1 MARGIPVPP
10 VIPEGSK
17 AFTICVP
24 DDPFF
29 YGVVM
34 GALKVTTFNYYW
46 QGSSADIEAVT
57 DRMKTMYYTYQDQD
71 GCMDCA
77 QVADC
82 IENDAATQEA
92 IANAIR
98 TSTSIQDALRDAYD
112 EFQRGK
118 DMPPDVT
125 GQDVT
130 GANPGCNLDKLWG
143 WIIAGVNEM
152 DTNNR
157 DSQQVFETLSNQW
170 ERISTLVA
178 AIPGVGVLPVDE
190 IIQYAQGLWSD
201 DLIDAYEANDTL
213 TYRRQIACDLF
224 CMARDNGCALTLD
237 MMLNYFLERIA
248 YSGLQTVG
256 NIVGYLIG
264 GTWSGTQINDTF
276 YIAQLVFLKFGNAF
290 FKLIGIKPIEI
301 MFQLGEPSDDWTLLC
316 DCPEDWESYVDFELS
331 DYGFAAPAIGTYT
344 AAVGFEDTYQAV
356 GGGYRGLYAS
366 LTFAAPA
373 LINYGELVFEYTAG
387 TLVSSGD
394 NTAAIINEAAG
405 YLLQIVTPTVPVSPE
420 VGTVAQT
427 FNEITVGLVCGIG
440 GGGVPNDPGGTCIL
454 KALRL
459 RGTGTKPPELP

>member
-1 MARGIPVPP
+1 MGRGIPVPP

-34 GALKVTTFNYYW
+34 GALKVMTFNYYW
-46 QGSSADIEAVT
+46 QGSREQIELVT
-57 DRMKTMYYTYQDQD
+57 DRMKTMYFSYQDQD

-82 IENDAATQEA
+82 IENDAGTQEA

-118 DMPPDVT
+118 DMPPDVS

-157 DSQQVFETLSNQW
+157 DSQQVVETISNQW
-170 ERISTLVA
+170 ERISSLVA
-178 AIPGVGVLPVDE
+178 AIPGLGVLPVDE
-190 IIQYAQGLWSD
+190 IIGYVQGLWSD

-224 CMARDNGCALTLD
+224 CLAQDNGCTLTLD
-237 MMLNYFLERIA
+237 MMLNYFLNRIA

-276 YIAQLVFLKFGNAF
+276 YIAQLAFLKFGNAF
-290 FKLIGIKPIEI
+290 FKLVGIKPIEI
-301 MFQLGEPSDDWTLLC
+301 MFQLGEPSDDWMLLC
-316 DCPEDWESYVDFELS
+316 ESCI
-331 DYGFAAPAIGTYT
+331 PTYT
-344 AAVGFEDTYQAV
+344 VTNVGIIGRCGEGALETFEVEAGEEFEAEAFEDP
-356 GGGYRGLYAS
+356 LY
-366 LTFAAPA
+366 
-373 LINYGELVFEYTAG
+373 
-387 TLVSSGD
+387 
-394 NTAAIINEAAG
+394 
-405 YLLQIVTPTVPVSPE
+405 
-420 VGTVAQT
+420 
-427 FNEITVGLVCGIG
+427 
-440 GGGVPNDPGGTCIL
+440 PGNWTI
-454 KALRL
+454 ALRL
-459 RGTGTKPPELP
+459 PAGDWQVEMTGFTGSIVPPADLNQYAYAWVTTGSVLTGASWNAPASPDEFGTQDTNQTGFAPWCDTEVFNAVIFNCAAFSATFKITPL